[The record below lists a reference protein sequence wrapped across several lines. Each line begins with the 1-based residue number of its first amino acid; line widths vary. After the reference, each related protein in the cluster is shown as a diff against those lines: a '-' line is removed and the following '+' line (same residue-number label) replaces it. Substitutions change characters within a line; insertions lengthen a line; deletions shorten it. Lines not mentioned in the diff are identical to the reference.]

1 MTRAVKIFAL
11 AALAVGVAA
20 GIAIYKLQP
29 PRPQAFTATD
39 ITGVAWARDFE
50 LTDHRGQRRTLAD
63 FRGKVVLI
71 FFGYTNCPDACPT
84 TLADMAQ
91 VVQRLGPEGER
102 VQGLFITTDPA
113 RDTAERLAVY
123 VPTFHSSFLGLRGS
137 DQQIAE
143 VAANFK
149 AYFRSGAP
157 KADPH
162 GNHEKHAPQAYAMDH
177 STAIL
182 AFDPLGRAR
191 LYIDAHNAPVEA
203 IVRDVRQ
210 LLSE

>member
-1 MTRAVKIFAL
+1 MTRAVKVFAL
-11 AALAVGVAA
+11 AALAVGLAA
-20 GIAIYKLQP
+20 GIAFYKLQP
-29 PRPQAFTATD
+29 PPKPTFTATD
-39 ITGVAWARDFE
+39 ITGVPWAREFE
-50 LTDHRGQRRTLAD
+50 LTDHKGQRRTLAD
-63 FRGKVVLI
+63 FRGKVVLL

-84 TLADMAQ
+84 ALSDMAQ
-91 VVQRLGPEGER
+91 VVQRLGPQGDR
-102 VQGLFITTDPA
+102 VQGVFITTDPA
-113 RDTAERLAVY
+113 RDTAQRLAAY
-123 VPTFHSSFLGLRGS
+123 VPAFHPSFLGLRGT
-137 DQQIAE
+137 DQEIAE

-162 GNHEKHAPQAYAMDH
+162 GKHEKHAGQTYEVDH

-182 AFDPLGRAR
+182 AFDPHGRAR
-191 LYIDAHNAPVEA
+191 LHIDPHHAPVEA